1 MSLLKVSEFD
11 SSKIT
16 YSDVRPMGPN
26 AKQVYINY
34 DDSQVVFAT
43 PRLKV
48 PFGLS
53 KFEQEGQNPKYS
65 LDLSFGDLGN
75 EKNKVFFDAIK
86 SIDEKVLADATKNS
100 LIWLRKRNVS
110 EEVIETLFSPSV
122 KYSKDKVTG
131 EVNTNYPPTIRAKL
145 PYYNGEFSC
154 SVYDHD
160 RKKLDEFADKITK
173 GSRVIAVIK
182 CAGVWLAG
190 GKFGSTWRVEQL
202 KLDKPNSLQGFAFV
216 DEDDED

>member
-43 PRLKV
+43 PKLKV

-86 SIDEKVLADATKNS
+86 SIDEKVLTDATKNS

-190 GKFGSTWRVEQL
+190 GKFGITWRVEQL